1 MITLPVVNDHD
12 VLVFRVSDVQALR
25 HHGVCATFMG
35 TLSHYQQQ
43 NVFMLVPMRLMI
55 WEALWLAHHQVARL
69 VDYKLYRQAH
79 PSTQSSRTEGGT
91 MFVIDDDE
99 SESNQALLEQYT
111 ITPQQLAQRFVHKH
125 PEYTPQRF
133 ITEFWNYVHLKDQYK
148 FYISPGLKFGGD
160 LVCYPGDPLKYH
172 SYAVVR
178 YRLASLMDLVVAGRL
193 ATLVKKT
200 ILLIDDEED
209 HNDDDVSDWN
219 QLLEPRAKRTFSIEW
234 AGFG

>member
-12 VLVFRVSDVQALR
+12 VLVFRVEDVRALR

-55 WEALWLAHHQVARL
+55 WEALWLVHHQIAQL
-69 VDYKLYRQAH
+69 VDYKHYRTVH
-79 PSTQSSRTEGGT
+79 PSTQPSKIDNGS
-91 MFVIDDDE
+91 MVVIDDDE
-99 SESNQALLEQYT
+99 AESDKELLEQHT
-111 ITPQQLAQRFVHKH
+111 INAQQLAQRFINAH
-125 PEYTPQRF
+125 PQYTPQRF
-133 ITEFWNYVHLKDQYK
+133 ITEFWNYVHLKDQYQ

-178 YRLASLMDLVVAGRL
+178 YAVANLMDLVVAGRL

-200 ILLIDDEED
+200 ILLIDDAEED
-209 HNDDDVSDWN
+209 TSTENGLE
-219 QLLEPRAKRTFSIEW
+219 QLLKPRAKRTFSIEW